1 MKPPID
7 TFEDLAASEDVNFL
21 IKIDTVVGRQIL
33 VSLAILCK
41 SKFHF
46 SIHFLNIQEAKS
58 GVLKTLADKA
68 RQNPDRL
75 STDQMKIDAK
85 LGTGHF
91 AYAWVCTYIYTTE

>member
-1 MKPPID
+1 VAMVLVNSYSSTIVSYLTVSKMKPPID

-46 SIHFLNIQEAKS
+46 SIHFKN
-58 GVLKTLADKA
+58 
-68 RQNPDRL
+68 
-75 STDQMKIDAK
+75 
-85 LGTGHF
+85 TGS
-91 AYAWVCTYIYTTE
+91 